1 MVRWYIRKQTKREK
15 LNDTM
20 YGTVYREYTTREKV
34 LQFMDAEGNWVDVEV
49 VEQEENGNGS

>member
-34 LQFMDAEGNWVDVEV
+34 LQFMDSEGNWVDVETV
-49 VEQEENGNGS
+49 EENENGS